1 MLIFLKI
8 LSATVLYCNIKNQVC
23 LRATSLDNEILKG
36 TMSIKCLPSIYF
48 AKVTRLETSIFV
60 FSYTVCLGLRV
71 DVCMESL
78 NCLLCGSLRIWIR
91 RTWIKKM
98 FHVSGPRPVP
108 DPHQYFSSASNR
120 SGTATLH
127 RRCVID
133 TAVSQL
139 YPHKTNF
146 LQLDSFSFT

>member
-60 FSYTVCLGLRV
+60 FLSTVCLGLHGKFEFFYSAA
-71 DVCMESL
+71 VC
-78 NCLLCGSLRIWIR
+78 
-91 RTWIKKM
+91 
-98 FHVSGPRPVP
+98 VSGFEGPGSKKNGPRIRT
-108 DPHQYFSSASNR
+108 Q
-120 SGTATLH
+120 T
-127 RRCVID
+127 
-133 TAVSQL
+133 
-139 YPHKTNF
+139 
-146 LQLDSFSFT
+146 

>member
-78 NCLLCGSLRIWIR
+78 NFFTLRQFAYLDSKDLDQ
-91 RTWIKKM
+91 KKM
-98 FHVSGPRPVP
+98 VHVSGPKPEPRL
-108 DPHQYFSSASNR
+108 F
-120 SGTATLH
+120 
-127 RRCVID
+127 
-133 TAVSQL
+133 
-139 YPHKTNF
+139 TNF
-146 LQLDSFSFT
+146 KSKNKLAELKVQ

>member
-23 LRATSLDNEILKG
+23 LRATSLDKEILKG

-78 NCLLCGSLRIWIR
+78 NFLLCGSLRIWIR

-98 FHVSGPRPVP
+98 FYVSGPRPEP
-108 DPHQYFSSASNR
+108 RLFKK
-120 SGTATLH
+120 
-127 RRCVID
+127 I
-133 TAVSQL
+133 
-139 YPHKTNF
+139 
-146 LQLDSFSFT
+146 

>member
-78 NCLLCGSLRIWIR
+78 NFFTLRQFAYLDSKDLDQ
-91 RTWIKKM
+91 KKM
-98 FHVSGPRPVP
+98 FHVSGPRPEP
-108 DPHQYFSSASNR
+108 RLFKK
-120 SGTATLH
+120 
-127 RRCVID
+127 I
-133 TAVSQL
+133 
-139 YPHKTNF
+139 
-146 LQLDSFSFT
+146 